1 MRLEYN
7 VLKNKTALIT
17 GGASGIGRASAIAFA
32 KAGANIFI
40 IDINESDSKIVIDEI
55 MSFGGNAL
63 YCNADVTNENEVCR
77 AISYCTKKFGSL
89 DYAHNNAGIVISTTT
104 INCTEEIW
112 QKVIDT
118 NLKGYWLCMKHELI
132 QMQKQGYGS
141 IVNTS
146 SISGLIGRA
155 GDMPYNVSKHGII
168 GLTKTAALEN
178 ADKNIRI
185 NCVCPGVIQTPW
197 VKRVTKGLNELHPMN
212 RIGQPEEVANAVIWL
227 CSENS
232 SFITGQSIA
241 IDGGRIAGEW

>member
-1 MRLEYN
+1 MKQKLIASSNFGEN
-7 VLKNKTALIT
+7 LFILDIDVSGANAVAEEITAL
-17 GGASGIGRASAIAFA
+17 GGKASAH
-32 KAGANIFI
+32 KT
-40 IDINESDSKIVIDEI
+40 
-55 MSFGGNAL
+55 
-63 YCNADVTNENEVCR
+63 DVTKEYEVEEAVAHCVEL
-77 AISYCTKKFGSL
+77 FGSI

-104 INCTEEIW
+104 AACTEDIW

-118 NLKGYWLCMKHELI
+118 NLKGYWLCMKHEIL
-132 QMQKQGYGS
+132 QMQKQGHGN

-185 NCVCPGVIQTPW
+185 NCVCPGAIQTPW
-197 VKRVTKGLNELHPMN
+197 VKRVTKGLNELHPMK

-227 CSENS
+227 CSDES
-232 SFITGQSIA
+232 SFITGHCLV

>member
-1 MRLEYN
+1 MDL
-7 VLKNKTALIT
+7 LNKTVFIT
-17 GGASGIGRASAIAFA
+17 GGASGIGRASAVAFA
-32 KAGANIFI
+32 KTGSNVFI
-40 IDINESDSKIVIDEI
+40 IDIDVDGMNTTVDEI
-55 MSFGGNAL
+55 TAIGGKAVA
-63 YCNADVTNENEVCR
+63 YKADVTIEKDV
-77 AISYCTKKFGSL
+77 ADSISHCVELFGAL

-104 INCTEEIW
+104 VACTEEIW

-118 NLKGYWLCMKHELI
+118 NLKGYWLCMKHEIL
-132 QMQKQGYGS
+132 QMQKQGHGN

-185 NCVCPGVIQTPW
+185 NCVCPGAIQTPW
-197 VKRVTKGLNELHPMN
+197 VKRVTKGLSELHPMK
-212 RIGQPEEVANAVIWL
+212 RIGQPEEVANAVLWL
-227 CSENS
+227 CSDES
-232 SFITGQSIA
+232 SFITGHSMV